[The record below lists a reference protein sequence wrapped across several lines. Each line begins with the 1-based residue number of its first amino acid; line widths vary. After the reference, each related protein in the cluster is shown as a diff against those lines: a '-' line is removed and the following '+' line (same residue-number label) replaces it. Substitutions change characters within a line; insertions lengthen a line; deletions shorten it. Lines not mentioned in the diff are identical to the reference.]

1 MLRAPMYGSN
11 RPFRARRLVSRL
23 GLFALSLAVFGVGSS
38 ASADDTEPKDEEP
51 RAAAGGGASAKHHF
65 DEALAHYREG
75 HYREAIAELKAALTF
90 DPTSKDLVYN
100 LALVHE
106 KLGELDQAIQ
116 ALDRYAELET
126 DPKELA
132 RARQAKQRMQG
143 ARAELTAPLIVP
155 PRVPIPPVSM
165 PINERRSN
173 PWLVGST
180 VLAATAGAVGI
191 VFGVRALVIA
201 PGASASTNASTSIDD
216 LRSEQERAETSAHI
230 ADVSFGVALLSGALA
245 ALLWQTEEPR
255 IVPATTGSA
264 GSLGLRWG
272 ARF

>member
-1 MLRAPMYGSN
+1 MLRARMSRSN
-11 RPFRARRLVSRL
+11 GPFRAHRLGSRL
-23 GLFALSLAVFGVGSS
+23 GLLALSTALLSTPA
-38 ASADDTEPKDEEP
+38 AADDTAPKDEEP

-75 HYREAIAELKAALTF
+75 HYREAVAELKAALTF

-106 KLGELDQAIQ
+106 KLGELDLAIA

-143 ARAELTAPLIVP
+143 ARAELSAPVVVP

-165 PINERRSN
+165 PINERRQN
-173 PWLVGST
+173 PWLLGSSM
-180 VLAATAGAVGI
+180 VAATAGAVGI
-191 VFGVRALVIA
+191 VFGVRALVLA

-216 LRSEQERAETSAHI
+216 LRSQQERAETSAHI

-245 ALLWQTEEPR
+245 ALLWQSQEPR
-255 IVPATTGSA
+255 IVPATSA
-264 GSLGLRWG
+264 SPGSLGLKWR